1 MYSIMI
7 YGCGVGVVRA
17 QPYILASLSTS
28 VRSNYSGGIVL
39 ILPLGDSEVVR
50 QQHHRYAYT

>member
-1 MYSIMI
+1 VK
-7 YGCGVGVVRA
+7 CGGVHA

-28 VRSNYSGGIVL
+28 VRSNYGGGIVL

-50 QQHHRYAYT
+50 Q